1 MRVVYCKIKE
11 EFHQNLLNRY
21 LALFN
26 EEYQNKILR
35 FRRWQDAQ
43 LSILGRL
50 LLKKEM
56 TYLGYIIDFEQLQ
69 YTEFNKPYFENTNV
83 EFNISHSGNIVII
96 VIADKNEKIGI
107 DIEKIQPIRVEDF
120 ENQMTSKEVQI
131 ITNSSNKTLVFYN
144 YWTEK
149 EAVIKA
155 NGSGLQIPLKSFEVV
170 DKKTIIN
177 NRPYFLMEI
186 SINDEYVCNICSSRE
201 IPRSSIK
208 LKQAHIESF
217 L

>member
-11 EFHQNLLNRY
+11 EFHQNLLSRY

-35 FRRWQDAQ
+35 FHRWQDAQ

-56 TYLGYIIDFEQLQ
+56 TYLGYTIDFEQLQ
-69 YTEFNKPYFENTNV
+69 YTEFNKPYFENTNI

-107 DIEKIQPIRVEDF
+107 DIEKNQSIRVEDF
-120 ENQMTSKEVQI
+120 ENQMTNKEVQI
-131 ITNSSNKTLVFYN
+131 ITNSPNETVAFYN

-186 SINDEYVCNICSSRE
+186 SINDEYVCNICSSGE
-201 IPRSSIK
+201 IQRSKIK
-208 LKQAHIESF
+208 LEEVNIESF
-217 L
+217 I